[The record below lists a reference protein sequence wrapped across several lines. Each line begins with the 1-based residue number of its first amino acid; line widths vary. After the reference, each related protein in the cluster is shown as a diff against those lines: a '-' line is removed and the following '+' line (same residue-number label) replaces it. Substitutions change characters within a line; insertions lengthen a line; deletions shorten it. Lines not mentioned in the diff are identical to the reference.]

1 MGAST
6 DVWFVIINPTSG
18 NGRAKKKWPT
28 IKRLLVQ
35 HGFQFKYAFTEYPG
49 HTQLLVNQY
58 IKHNFSRFISVGG
71 DGTLHGIVNGI
82 MTQTDVPFAN
92 IKVGVIPIG
101 TGNDWVKTHQI
112 PRDIKRAIQLIKKEQ
127 CSQQDIGKIEFLN
140 SELPPV
146 YFNNLAGIGFDAYVV
161 SKVSKH
167 KNLGAIA
174 YLLAALIG
182 LFSFKNFNSRVI
194 INSEEISGKTLMIL
208 IGLCKYSG
216 GGMQLTQQPNPF
228 DGLFD
233 VSIVENL
240 SKFEILKHLPKL
252 FNGKIHTI
260 KRVQH
265 LKTTSLKIY
274 VEPDACLL
282 VEADGELIG
291 TGAIEV
297 SLIPK
302 ALSFYC

>member
-18 NGRAKKKWPT
+18 NGRAKKKWPI
-28 IKRLLVQ
+28 IKRLLTQ
-35 HGFQFKYAFTEYPG
+35 HGFHFKYAFTEFSG
-49 HTQLLVNQY
+49 HAQLLVNQY
-58 IKHNFSRFISVGG
+58 IKHNILRFISVGG

-112 PRDIKRAIQLIKKEQ
+112 PRDIKGAIQLIKKEQ
-127 CSQQDIGKIEFLN
+127 CLQQDIGKIEFLN
-140 SELPPV
+140 CTLPPV

-174 YLLAALIG
+174 YLLAAIIS
-182 LFSFKNFNSRVI
+182 LFSFKNFNSKVI
-194 INSEEISGKTLMIL
+194 TNSEEISGKTLMIL

>member
-1 MGAST
+1 MSAGS

-35 HGFQFKYAFTEYPG
+35 HGFHFKYAFTEYPG
-49 HTQLLVNQY
+49 HAQLLVNQY

-82 MTQTDVPFAN
+82 MTQTNVPFTD

-112 PRDIKRAIQLIKKEQ
+112 PRDIERAIQLIKKEQ

-174 YLLAALIG
+174 YLLAAVIG

-194 INSEEISGKTLMIL
+194 INSEDISGKTLMIL

-216 GGMQLTQQPNPF
+216 GGMQLTNQPNSF

-252 FNGKIHTI
+252 FNGKIHTV

-274 VEPDACLL
+274 VESEACLL
-282 VEADGELIG
+282 VEADGELVG
-291 TGAIEV
+291 AGAIEL

>member
-1 MGAST
+1 MNASD

-28 IKRLLVQ
+28 IKRLLIK
-35 HGFQFKYAFTEYPG
+35 HGFSFKYAFTEYPG
-49 HTQLLVNQY
+49 HAQLLVNQC
-58 IKHNFSRFISVGG
+58 IKLNFNKLISVGG

-82 MTQTDVPFAN
+82 MAQTLVPFTN
-92 IKVGVIPIG
+92 IKVGIIPIG
-101 TGNDWVKTHQI
+101 TGNDWIKTHQI
-112 PRDIKRAIQLIKKEQ
+112 PRNVNRAIQLIKNEQ
-127 CSQQDIGKIEFLN
+127 CAQQDLGKIEFLN
-140 SELPPV
+140 SNFPPV
-146 YFNNLAGIGFDAYVV
+146 YFNNLAGIGFDAFVV

-174 YLLAALIG
+174 YLLAAIIG
-182 LFSFKNFNSRVI
+182 LFSFKNFNSKVI

-216 GGMQLTQQPNPF
+216 GGMQLTQHPNPF

-240 SKFEILKHLPKL
+240 SKLEILKHLSKL
-252 FNGKIHTI
+252 FNGKMHTV
-260 KRVQH
+260 KQVQN
-265 LKTTSLKIY
+265 LKTSSIKIY

-282 VEADGELIG
+282 IEADGELIG